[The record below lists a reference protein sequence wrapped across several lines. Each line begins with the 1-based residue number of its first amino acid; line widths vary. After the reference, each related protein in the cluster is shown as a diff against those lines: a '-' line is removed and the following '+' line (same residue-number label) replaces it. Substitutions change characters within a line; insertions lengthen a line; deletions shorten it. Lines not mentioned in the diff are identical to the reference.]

1 MSDSASHWGTS
12 RAEVW
17 SVSIFITD
25 FGEVRPGPKTCI
37 YMQAIRA
44 DMVGSKHSKKYQR
57 AEAAMRRLEEAV
69 TVWAEVHW
77 HDGGVLKATP

>member
-1 MSDSASHWGTS
+1 MSDSATHWGT
-12 RAEVW
+12 RTAEQMVFPA
-17 SVSIFITD
+17 FITD